1 MTSEYEIPFAITE
14 ARGLSWGRSFLT
26 HALCARPLNH
36 FARQREFGPEL
47 RTICRRLT
55 HAEGMISI
63 ARPAQCGR
71 PTFRAEH
78 AGAPRRG
85 HSLPGGRGRRVGL
98 YAGEV
103 GTGHHPRLPPPDGFS
118 PAACERFRIALVDTA
133 RSLPDRP
140 AMPSCG
146 LARGGSNR
154 PMAVTDRSMTGR
166 APGAPVSPGD
176 HCRAVRAL
184 ARHLRFHRRCNQS
197 GVSAGTDYARTC
209 PDRGGPR

>member
-1 MTSEYEIPFAITE
+1 M
-14 ARGLSWGRSFLT
+14 G
-26 HALCARPLNH
+26 ALILDSRPL
-36 FARQREFGPEL
+36 RTPLEPL
-47 RTICRRLT
+47 RPAAGIRTGTPDDLPSADPCGGDDPHRPAGT
-55 HAEGMISI
+55 
-63 ARPAQCGR
+63 ARPADVQGGACRG
-71 PTFRAEH
+71 PSSWPQP
-78 AGAPRRG
+78 AG
-85 HSLPGGRGRRVGL
+85 GGRGRRVGL

-103 GTGHHPRLPPPDGFS
+103 GTGHHPRLHPPDGFS

-133 RSLPDRP
+133 RSLPNRP